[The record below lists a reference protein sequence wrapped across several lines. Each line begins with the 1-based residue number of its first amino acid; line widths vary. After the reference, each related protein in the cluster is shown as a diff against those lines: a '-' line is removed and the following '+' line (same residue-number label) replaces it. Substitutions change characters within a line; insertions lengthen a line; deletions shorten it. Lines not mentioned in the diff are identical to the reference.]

1 MSTRILCHCPLGILG
16 IEGSPCTN
24 YRGINYRISSL
35 TRNPG
40 SSLTTSDYVLS
51 CSCFQQLPL
60 PLPQALDYTR
70 PRPHQP
76 ATNPHHPITTRQARI
91 GPLSSTPGTSWP
103 GTHRLRL
110 APGRR
115 RHVLQKPGAGRGG
128 DKKEIS
134 VAARV
139 CSKIMTCL
147 LT

>member
-1 MSTRILCHCPLGILG
+1 MDRYYATARLEYWVLKDRLVVI
-16 IEGSPCTN
+16 T
-24 YRGINYRISSL
+24 RGINYRISSL

-40 SSLTTSDYVLS
+40 SSPTTSDYVLS

-60 PLPQALDYTR
+60 PLPQALNYTR
-70 PRPHQP
+70 PRSHQP

-91 GPLSSTPGTSWP
+91 GPLSITPGTSWP

-115 RHVLQKPGAGRGG
+115 RHVLQKPRSGKRRKQ
-128 DKKEIS
+128 KKLLS

-139 CSKIMTCL
+139 VVRT
-147 LT
+147 